1 MSAHTIKGPARILSL
16 SRHPD
21 GVFRRGV
28 FLLSRPYRCFCIL
41 CYLTA
46 AVVAAS
52 LALSAGS
59 ADAADP
65 SASGAKSPPN
75 IVFMFADDHAFQ
87 AVSAYGHGLN
97 RTPNIDRIAAEGM
110 LFRNCYVTNSI
121 CGPSRACI
129 LTGKYS
135 HKNGFYQNGD
145 KFDGAQTTFPKLLQ
159 AAGYQTA
166 MIGKWHLESDPT
178 GFDYWNILP
187 GQGLYYNP
195 PMIEMGKRTVH
206 TGYTTDIIGD
216 ITLEW
221 LKKRDPKRPFMLFCQ
236 HKAPHREWAPAIR
249 HLNKYDDVTIPEPET
264 LFDDYSG
271 RGKPA
276 HTQDMTI
283 AKTMTDTD
291 LKFKFPGNL
300 NAEQLAAWKAA
311 YDSENEAFRQANPQ
325 GKDLVRWRY
334 QRYIKDYLRCIDAVD
349 ENVGRVLD
357 YLDAEGLKDNTIV
370 VYCSDQGFY
379 LGEHGWFDKRWIYE
393 QSVKTPLL
401 VRWPGMVKAGRTS
414 DAMVANIDFAATLL
428 EAAGVAAP
436 ADLHGRSMVPVL
448 AGRTPADWRRSLY
461 YHYYEYP
468 GPHAVRRHYGVVER
482 RYKLVRFYEP
492 DVDEWEMYDLEA
504 DPKELK
510 SVHADPNYAQE
521 RARLE
526 KELTQL
532 RAELQVP
539 DSDPPETIR
548 GKRK

>member
-1 MSAHTIKGPARILSL
+1 LVGL
-16 SRHPD
+16 RHRPEI
-21 GVFRRGV
+21 GSFTKE
-28 FLLSRPYRCFCIL
+28 FLLSRTYRCFCIL
-41 CYLTA
+41 CYVTA
-46 AVVAAS
+46 AIVAAS
-52 LALSAGS
+52 MALSAGS
-59 ADAADP
+59 AGAADT
-65 SASGAKSPPN
+65 ASSGRPPN

-87 AVSAYGHGLN
+87 AISAYGSAIN
-97 RTPNIDRIAAEGM
+97 RTPNIDRLANEGM

-135 HKNGFYQNGD
+135 HLNGFYQNGD
-145 KFDGAQTTFPKLLQ
+145 KFDGSQPTFPKLLQ

-195 PMIEMGKRTVH
+195 PMIENGKRSVRP
-206 TGYTTDIIGD
+206 GYVTDIIGD
-216 ITLEW
+216 ITLDW
-221 LKKRDPKRPFMLFCQ
+221 LKKRDKTKPFMLFCQ

-249 HLNKYDDVTIPEPET
+249 HLNKYDDVTIPEPDT
-264 LFDDYSG
+264 LFDDYKG

-283 AKTMTDTD
+283 AKTMTATD
-291 LKFKFPGNL
+291 LKFTFPKNL
-300 NAEQLAAWKAA
+300 TPEQRAAWEAA
-311 YDSENEAFRQANPQ
+311 YDNENEAFRKADPK
-325 GKDLVRWRY
+325 GPDLVRWRY

-357 YLDAEGLKDNTIV
+357 YIDAEGLRDNTIV

-401 VRWPGMVKAGRTS
+401 VRWPGTVKPGAKS
-414 DAMVANIDFAATLL
+414 DAMVVNIDFAETLL
-428 EAAGVAAP
+428 EAAGVAVP
-436 ADLHGRSMVPVL
+436 ADMQGRSIVPVL
-448 AGRTPADWRRSLY
+448 ADKTPADWRRSFY

-468 GPHAVRRHYGVVER
+468 GPHSVRRHYGVVER
-482 RYKLVRFYEP
+482 RFKLVRFYEP

-526 KELTQL
+526 KELTRL
-532 RAELQVP
+532 RAELKVP
-539 DSDPPETIR
+539 ENDPPETMR
-548 GKRK
+548 PVKGK

>member
-1 MSAHTIKGPARILSL
+1 
-16 SRHPD
+16 
-21 GVFRRGV
+21 
-28 FLLSRPYRCFCIL
+28 LSRPYRCFCIL

-46 AVVAAS
+46 ALFAAT
-52 LALSAGS
+52 LAISIRSAE
-59 ADAADP
+59 AADP
-65 SASGAKSPPN
+65 VAGGAKQPPN
-75 IVFMFADDHAFQ
+75 IVFMFADDHAYQ
-87 AVSAYGHGLN
+87 AISAYGGGLN

-145 KFDGAQTTFPKLLQ
+145 KFDGAQQTFPKLLQ

-166 MIGKWHLESDPT
+166 MIGKWHLETDPT

-195 PMIEMGKRTVH
+195 PMIEMGKRSVR
-206 TGYTTDIIGD
+206 TGYVTDIIGD
-216 ITLEW
+216 ITLDW
-221 LKKRDPKRPFMLFCQ
+221 LKKRDKQKPFMLFCQ

-264 LFDDYSG
+264 LFDDYAG

-283 AKTMTDTD
+283 AKTMTATD

-300 NAEQLAAWKAA
+300 NAEQLAAWKQA
-311 YDSENEAFRQANPQ
+311 YDAENEAFRKADPK

-349 ENVGRVLD
+349 ENVGRVLE
-357 YLDAEGLKDNTIV
+357 YLDAEGLKDNTII

-393 QSVKTPLL
+393 ESVKTPLV
-401 VRWPGMVKAGRTS
+401 VRWPGTVKAGSTS
-414 DAMVANIDFAATLL
+414 DTMVANIDFAATLL
-428 EAAGVAAP
+428 EAAGVAVP
-436 ADLHGRSMVPVL
+436 ADMHGRSMVPVL
-448 AGRTPADWRRSLY
+448 SGRTPADWRRSLY

-492 DVDEWEMYDLEA
+492 DVDEWELYDLEA

-526 KELTQL
+526 KELTRL

-539 DSDPPETIR
+539 ENDPPETL
-548 GKRK
+548 RK

>member
-1 MSAHTIKGPARILSL
+1 M
-16 SRHPD
+16 
-21 GVFRRGV
+21 
-28 FLLSRPYRCFCIL
+28 SRPHRCFCIL
-41 CYLTA
+41 CYITA
-46 AVVAAS
+46 AIVAAT
-52 LALSAGS
+52 LALSVNSAEAAEPVAG
-59 ADAADP
+59 
-65 SASGAKSPPN
+65 GAKQPPN
-75 IVFMFADDHAFQ
+75 IVFMFADDHAYQ
-87 AVSAYGHGLN
+87 AVSAYGFGLN

-145 KFDGAQTTFPKLLQ
+145 KFDGAQATFPKLLQ
-159 AAGYQTA
+159 SAGYQTA
-166 MIGKWHLESDPT
+166 MIGKWHLETDPT

-195 PMIEMGKRTVH
+195 PMIDNGKRVTH
-206 TGYTTDIIGD
+206 TGYVTDIIGD

-221 LKKRDPKRPFMLFCQ
+221 LKKRDKRKPFMLFCQ

-264 LFDDYSG
+264 LFDDYAG

-291 LKFKFPGNL
+291 LKFKFPRNL

-311 YDSENEAFRQANPQ
+311 YDAENEAFRKANPQ

-349 ENVGRVLD
+349 ENVGRVLE

-393 QSVKTPLL
+393 QSVKTPLV
-401 VRWPGMVKAGRTS
+401 VRWPGTVKPGSKS
-414 DAMVANIDFAATLL
+414 DAMVANIDFAETLL
-428 EAAGVAAP
+428 EAAGVTVP
-436 ADLHGRSMVPVL
+436 TDMQGRSVIPVL
-448 AGRTPADWRRSLY
+448 AGKTPADWRRSLY

-492 DVDEWEMYDLEA
+492 EVDEWEMYDLEA

-526 KELTQL
+526 KELMRL
-532 RAELQVP
+532 RAELQV
-539 DSDPPETIR
+539 SENDPPETL
-548 GKRK
+548 RKP